1 MEYARQHDWASV
13 ADEPAFVA
21 LCARRWQEMGTW
33 CADHAGCDYIGLG
46 TLATWSFAAPEA
58 PAEPPAAPTKKIA
71 PLLAPEHAPP
81 ASQGAAEFDLDAF
94 GF

>member
-1 MEYARQHDWASV
+1 M
-13 ADEPAFVA
+13 
-21 LCARRWQEMGTW
+21 
-33 CADHAGCDYIGLG
+33 GLG
-46 TLATWSFAAPEA
+46 TLATWSFAAQEA